1 MSLTVRHTFKK
12 NERVTSRREIL
23 QLVSRG
29 HRIEATPILA
39 RYIIAE
45 RYINVATAA
54 TGAAEKS
61 VNKVMVVAPKK
72 SFKRAVDR
80 NLLKRRM
87 REAYRLHK
95 EILPQR
101 GLSISLLYIAKE
113 IRSYKEIETAVV
125 EILQK
130 ISAATENASNGTSS
144 NGTALDSTA
153 SNGNSSSSADGTAS
167 DSTASDSTAS
177 EGTSSSDDSCA
188 TSHNSVKNNPITNNI
203 SNSCTTGR
211 AAERDKMSTIG
222 KNKSI
227 EKGTTD
233 KEKGAEKNSFWEK
246 VWRGVKSVLSFPFV
260 LLIKFYQVCISP
272 LKPASCRF
280 TPTCSQYA
288 VEAFRKYGPLKGFYL
303 AAKRILRCHPW
314 GGSGYDPVP

>member
-39 RYIIAE
+39 RYIAAE
-45 RYINVATAA
+45 RYVNGATAA
-54 TGAAEKS
+54 TGATEKS
-61 VNKVMVVAPKK
+61 VNKVMVIAPKK

-113 IRSYKEIETAVV
+113 IRSYKEIESAVV

-130 ISAATENASNGTSS
+130 ISSATSTPSDSTSS
-144 NGTALDSTA
+144 NGTASDGTSSDGTSSDSTS
-153 SNGNSSSSADGTAS
+153 SNG
-167 DSTASDSTAS
+167 TASDSTAS
-177 EGTSSSDDSCA
+177 EGTSSSDDSKSTSHCSTIEKSALRNSTDSCA
-188 TSHNSVKNNPITNNI
+188 T
-203 SNSCTTGR
+203 GR
-211 AAERDKMSTIG
+211 TVEKEKMSTIG
-222 KNKSI
+222 KNNSI
-227 EKGTTD
+227 EKGITD